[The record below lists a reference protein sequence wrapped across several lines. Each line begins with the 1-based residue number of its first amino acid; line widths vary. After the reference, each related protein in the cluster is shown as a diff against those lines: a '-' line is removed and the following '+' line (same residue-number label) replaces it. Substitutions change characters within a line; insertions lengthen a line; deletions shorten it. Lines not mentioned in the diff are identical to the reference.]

1 MGIFDKPDSP
11 EYQADI
17 DDLKARVARLEAAF
31 ASLANRQDAA
41 VAAAAASPAGVASAP
56 PVVDPYAEVRL
67 LKQQDKKIDAIRL
80 LRQQTGLGLKE
91 AKDIVDGL

>member
-31 ASLANRQDAA
+31 ASLASRQDAA
-41 VAAAAASPAGVASAP
+41 VAAAATSPAGVASAP
-56 PVVDPYAEVRL
+56 PVVDPLAEVRM
-67 LKQQDKKIDAIRL
+67 LKQRGEAINAIKL
-80 LRQQTGLGLKE
+80 LREQTGMGLKE
-91 AKDIVDGL
+91 AKDAVDRL